1 MTEWWEDLY
10 LCDVFDESF
19 QKQIKDNIF
28 LAKLLWSFKVF
39 ASVNQLH
46 DKFCAFKKYFSLKKC
61 NIIDYKKLLAI
72 QIIPKTLGRWG

>member
-46 DKFCAFKKYFSLKKC
+46 DKFCAFKKYFSLKSLYSNHFSLKIYFFTFLN
-61 NIIDYKKLLAI
+61 NI
-72 QIIPKTLGRWG
+72 